1 MVVGEDLGTV
11 EPGVRET
18 LAEHGILSYRL
29 LWFEAQE
36 PAAWP
41 ASALAAVTTHDLPTV
56 AGLWTGSDA
65 EDQLATTTM
74 SEDDVRSGRQGLLHR
89 LRRDGRPAPD
99 ADVGEAVAAAY
110 RQLVGS
116 PSLLVSVALED
127 AVLEERRP
135 NVPGTVDRDNW
146 RIPLRVPV
154 DELSAH
160 AEAVALAEMVDEA
173 VREGLSPRA

>member
-1 MVVGEDLGTV
+1 M
-11 EPGVRET
+11 
-18 LAEHGILSYRL
+18 
-29 LWFEAQE
+29 
-36 PAAWP
+36 
-41 ASALAAVTTHDLPTV
+41 

-74 SEDDVRSGRQGLLHR
+74 SDEDVRGGRHDLLHR
-89 LRRDGRPAPD
+89 LRRDGRPAED

-110 RQLVGS
+110 RQLVRA

-146 RIPLRVPV
+146 RIPLRVRV
-154 DELSAH
+154 DELPGH
-160 AEAVALAEMVDEA
+160 PEAVALAEMVDEA
-173 VREGLSPRA
+173 VGGAARRPGVSPPA